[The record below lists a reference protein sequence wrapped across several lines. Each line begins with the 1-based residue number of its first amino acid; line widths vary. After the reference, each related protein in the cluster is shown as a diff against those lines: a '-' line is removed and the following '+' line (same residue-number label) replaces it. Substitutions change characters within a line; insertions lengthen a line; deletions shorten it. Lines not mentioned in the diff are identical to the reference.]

1 MTEKTTA
8 VFFDGESSTN
18 QEIELFFD
26 NEKRILFFETSK
38 TKQNIWEIDTILFD
52 KKGKK
57 LNLQYGNNPIQNIV
71 IEDENF
77 INSVNSYRNKNNS
90 WYDNL
95 IGLGVKFHITLA
107 LIVIGFIGLSY
118 LYIIPFVAEKSLV
131 LIPENYDTKL
141 GQLFFDQNMVFREI
155 DTAKTKSLNLFA
167 KELKL
172 QNTKKLQFFVVNS
185 SEVNAFALPDGSVVV
200 YTGILNSMKN
210 YDELVGLIGH
220 EVAHINNRDSM
231 KMLCRNLSG
240 YLFISAILGDVNGI
254 MATIGDNVNTLQSL
268 SFSREFEHQADIDG
282 FEILTLN
289 KVNPKGMSTL
299 FERLKDE
306 NMLSI
311 PKFMSSHPITEDRIT
326 YINRLIKSKSF
337 PFEENLKLKK
347 LFQELKK

>member
-8 VFFDGESSTN
+8 IFFDGESSIN

-26 NEKRILFFETSK
+26 FEKQILFFETSK
-38 TKQNIWEIDTILFD
+38 TKQNIWEIEAILFD
-52 KKGKK
+52 EKGKK

-77 INSVNSYRNKNNS
+77 IKNLNFSRNKNNN
-90 WYDNL
+90 WYEKL
-95 IGLGVKFHITLA
+95 INLGVTFHITLA
-107 LIVIGFIGLSY
+107 LLILGIIGLSY
-118 LYIIPFVAEKSLV
+118 LYVIPFVAEKSLV

-141 GQLFFDQNMVFREI
+141 GQLFFDQNMVFNEI
-155 DTAKTKSLNLFA
+155 DTAKTKTLNLFA
-167 KELKL
+167 KELILK
-172 QNTKKLQFFVVNS
+172 NKKKLQFFVVNS
-185 SEVNAFALPDGSVVV
+185 SEVNAFALPDGSVII
-200 YTGILNSMKN
+200 YTGILKSMKN

-220 EVAHINNRDSM
+220 EVAHVNNRDSM

-268 SFSREFEHQADIDG
+268 SFSREFEHQADSDG

-299 FERLKDE
+299 FERLKVE
-306 NMLSI
+306 NKLSI
-311 PKFMSSHPITEDRIT
+311 PKFLSSHPITEDRIA
-326 YINRLIKSKSF
+326 YINKLIKSKSF
-337 PFEENLKLKK
+337 PFEENLKLKS